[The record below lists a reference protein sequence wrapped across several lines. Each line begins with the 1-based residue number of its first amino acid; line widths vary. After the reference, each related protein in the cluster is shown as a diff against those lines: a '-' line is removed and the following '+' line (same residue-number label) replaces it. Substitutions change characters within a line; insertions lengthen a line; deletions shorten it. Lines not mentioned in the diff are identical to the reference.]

1 MNRYGT
7 LIFFCGKMGAGKST
21 LSVKIAQERE
31 AVLISEDAWLEA
43 LYPGEIEGFNDYLNY
58 ASRLKPILR
67 EHVKQILMAGTSV
80 VLDMPANTQKQ
91 RDWFKEIYTEH
102 GIPHELYYL
111 TIDDKGCLKQLKER
125 QKQQPARAHFDTE
138 EVFKM
143 VTSYFEPPTDSE
155 DLNIVIVK

>member
-80 VLDMPANTQKQ
+80 VLDMPANTQNSETGSK
-91 RDWFKEIYTEH
+91 RYTQNTE
-102 GIPHELYYL
+102 YL
-111 TIDDKGCLKQLKER
+111 TSSI
-125 QKQQPARAHFDTE
+125 T
-138 EVFKM
+138 
-143 VTSYFEPPTDSE
+143 
-155 DLNIVIVK
+155 